1 MTTPQQPNPPQNPP
15 TSGHTPPQGS
25 PFDAPPASPQ
35 GGGAPAPAP
44 PGQYPPQQPPQQPY
58 APQPPQ
64 QPYAPQQ
71 PSAQGQYAQAPGQPG
86 QYAPQQPQP
95 YAPQQYAPQPSAPQQ
110 APAGPPQGPPPGAG
124 HQQQGQPG
132 GYGSPEAGHQR
143 VLSQEPPH
151 GGHSPGAGVG
161 TTAGGVAP
169 YQSTPATRTHLGH
182 ALASEWTKIRSVR
195 STVWALVAMFI
206 TSVGIGGLVGVGVN
220 TADHAVMA
228 VLAPNFFGL
237 MFGQLAIITLGVL
250 VITSEYTTGMIR
262 TTMTACPQR
271 SRVLT
276 AKAVIFFLLSF
287 VMTLV
292 ATTIT
297 ALFNSSMLTG
307 KQLQDTIP
315 NDESEKAGELVATSS
330 EWLQATVGAS
340 LYVALLG
347 VFALALGAL
356 LRSAPAAITIMLG
369 LVLLPFVVSFFLM
382 ISERTMEISETVREY
397 SPLNGLSTLHR
408 MSMSANPD
416 ASGWSLLALLAAA
429 TAVMLAAAYTRLSTR
444 DV

>member
-1 MTTPQQPNPPQNPP
+1 MTTPQQPNPPQTPP

-25 PFDAPPASPQ
+25 PFDAPPAPPQ
-35 GGGAPAPAP
+35 GGDAAPQALA
-44 PGQYPPQQPPQQPY
+44 GQYPP
-58 APQPPQ
+58 PQPPQ
-64 QPYAPQQ
+64 QQYAPQAPAQAPQQ
-71 PSAQGQYAQAPGQPG
+71 PPAQGQYAQAPGQPG
-86 QYAPQQPQP
+86 QYAPQQPQ
-95 YAPQQYAPQPSAPQQ
+95 QYVPQPPAPQQ
-110 APAGPPQGPPPGAG
+110 APGGPPQGPPPGAG
-124 HQQQGQPG
+124 HQQPARSG
-132 GYGSPEAGHQR
+132 GYGSPEAGHQQAP
-143 VLSQEPPH
+143 SQDPRHTTPH

-161 TTAGGVAP
+161 TPVSGVTP
-169 YQSTPATRTHLGH
+169 YQSTPAAKTHLGH

-276 AKAVIFFLLSF
+276 AKAIIFFLLSF
-287 VMTLV
+287 GMTLM

-307 KQLQDTIP
+307 KELQDVVP

-397 SPLNGLSTLHR
+397 SPLNGLSTLHQ
-408 MSMSANPD
+408 MSMSADPD

-429 TAVMLAAAYTRLSTR
+429 TAVLLVAAYTRLTTR

>member
-1 MTTPQQPNPPQNPP
+1 MTTPQQPNPPRNQP

-25 PFDAPPASPQ
+25 PFDAPPAPPQ
-35 GGGAPAPAP
+35 GGTPPPAP
-44 PGQYPPQQPPQQPY
+44 PQQYAQQQQYAPQQPPQAPAQAPQQPQQYAPQQPPAQQPY
-58 APQPPQ
+58 APQPGQPG
-64 QPYAPQQ
+64 PYAPQQ
-71 PSAQGQYAQAPGQPG
+71 P
-86 QYAPQQPQP
+86 
-95 YAPQQYAPQPSAPQQ
+95 QQYAPQQ
-110 APAGPPQGPPPGAG
+110 APAGPPQGPPAQGYP
-124 HQQQGQPG
+124 QQGQPG
-132 GYGSPEAGHQR
+132 GYGGPEAGQQQ
-143 VLSQEPPH
+143 VLTQEPPH

-161 TTAGGVAP
+161 APAGGIAP
-169 YQSTPATRTHLGH
+169 YQSSTPVAKTHLGH

-206 TSVGIGGLVGVGVN
+206 TSVGIGALVGVGVN

-250 VITSEYTTGMIR
+250 VISSEYTTGMIR

-271 SRVLT
+271 ARVLT
-276 AKAVIFFLLSF
+276 AKAIIFFLLSF

-307 KQLQDTIP
+307 KALQDTVP

-347 VFALALGAL
+347 VFALGLGAL

-369 LVLLPFVVSFFLM
+369 LVLLPFVVSFFLL

-408 MSMSANPD
+408 MSMSADPD

-429 TAVMLAAAYTRLSTR
+429 TAVVLAAAYTRLTTR